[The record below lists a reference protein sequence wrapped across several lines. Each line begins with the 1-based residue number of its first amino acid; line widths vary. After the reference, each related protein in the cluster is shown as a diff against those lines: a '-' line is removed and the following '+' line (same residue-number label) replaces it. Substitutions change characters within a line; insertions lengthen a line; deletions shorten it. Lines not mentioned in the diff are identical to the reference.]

1 MEAGARRCG
10 AWRGYAQVAEWLMAA
25 DCKSAAPC
33 ELRRFES
40 SPVHQD
46 FAFTLSVRE
55 LRLSRFTIAMLA
67 YVVLGI
73 LAVATLDQ
81 TVPVA
86 GRQVPLSAIT
96 LVVLGMFAFRTWLHH
111 KSRLLAGESERG
123 AAAET
128 LSERSEPKGRRAI

>member
-1 MEAGARRCG
+1 M
-10 AWRGYAQVAEWLMAA
+10 
-25 DCKSAAPC
+25 
-33 ELRRFES
+33 
-40 SPVHQD
+40 
-46 FAFTLSVRE
+46 
-55 LRLSRFTIAMLA
+55 SRFTIAMLA